1 MAEPKRKEH
10 PTVTTNLWQET
21 RDAYLNEHPGPKVI
35 DFGCPRCK
43 AQPGELCRKSD
54 GTISIRFHISRQE
67 RNAKAFRRWQSKASD
82 AAHAA
87 VDEAERH
94 AKGQAS

>member
-1 MAEPKRKEH
+1 VAEPKRKEH

-43 AQPGELCRKSD
+43 AQPGELCRKPD
-54 GTISIRFHISRQE
+54 GHHLDSLPH
-67 RNAKAFRRWQSKASD
+67 QSTGAECQSFQ
-82 AAHAA
+82 ALA
-87 VDEAERH
+87 VQGE
-94 AKGQAS
+94 